1 MSTIQNSW
9 LVERPIAHRG
19 LHNNDTVPE
28 NSLKAFSLCIDK
40 NIPIELDV
48 RVTKD
53 NQIVVFHD
61 DKLSRMTEIDGYV
74 NNLNYADIINA
85 KLLKTNETIP
95 LFSDVLKLVDG
106 KVPILIEIKN
116 INGVSFEK
124 ELWELLKNYKGEYAI
139 QSFNP
144 LILEWFKLNAP
155 QVKRGQLSSFFKGE
169 KGISFVKKFVLKRLK
184 LAKRSEPNFISYK
197 LEDLPNKYVK
207 KFKDIPVLCWTVKS
221 NEDVEKAKKVADNY
235 IFQDLYN

>member
-1 MSTIQNSW
+1 MSTIHNTW

-28 NSLKAFSLCIDK
+28 NSLKSFSLCIDK

-53 NQIVVFHD
+53 KQIVVFHD

-74 NNLNYADIINA
+74 NNLNYDQIKDA
-85 KLLKTNETIP
+85 KLLKTNERIP
-95 LFSDVLKLVDG
+95 LFSEVLSLVQG

-116 INGVSFEK
+116 INGVNFEK
-124 ELWELLKNYKGEYAI
+124 ELWELLKDYSGEYAI

-155 QVKRGQLSSFFKGE
+155 SVKRGLLASYFEGE
-169 KGISFVKKFVLKRLK
+169 KGLSFVTKYFLKRLK
-184 LAKRSEPNFISYK
+184 FAKRCEPNFISYK
-197 LEDLPNKYVK
+197 LQDLPNKYVK
-207 KFKDIPVLCWTVKS
+207 RLKDTPVICWTVKTP
-221 NEDVEKAKKVADNY
+221 EDVERAQKVAQNY
-235 IFQDLYN
+235 IFQDLY

>member
-124 ELWELLKNYKGEYAI
+124 ELWEL
-139 QSFNP
+139 FNP

-184 LAKRSEPNFISYK
+184 LTKRSEPNFISYK

>member
-1 MSTIQNSW
+1 MS
-9 LVERPIAHRG
+9 L
-19 LHNNDTVPE
+19 
-28 NSLKAFSLCIDK
+28 
-40 NIPIELDV
+40 
-48 RVTKD
+48 
-53 NQIVVFHD
+53 
-61 DKLSRMTEIDGYV
+61 
-74 NNLNYADIINA
+74 IN
-85 KLLKTNETIP
+85 
-95 LFSDVLKLVDG
+95 G

-155 QVKRGQLSSFFKGE
+155 QVKRGQLASFFKGE
-169 KGISFVKKFVLKRLK
+169 KGLSFVKKFVLKRLK

-221 NEDVEKAKKVADNY
+221 EEDVQRAKKVADNY